1 MRISYVS
8 LVVQALFCCKR
19 ACDLVADRVLHC
31 VLSFFT
37 FSRVWAI
44 VFSSSV
50 FSVHTLLF
58 FRCQFDS
65 VLILI
70 RIPSFLINIQYAS
83 VCLYKVFHIHPQT
96 VSILLLCS
104 QSTTHTWSSLP
115 GCSERETERESTHP
129 VPYIPSIHLSIQIQ
143 FRTYYVITYFQF
155 SRKMKIKTAFALSL
169 ASSISCAQCR
179 HHHRLCLYFSIS
191 FVSHFTCI
199 YRECDVIWWD
209 RYMNVVRILMIHNV
223 RLSYLHPY
231 FNMPLFI

>member
-1 MRISYVS
+1 MHKNYANFLCISRRSSSILLQESVRFGGWQS
-8 LVVQALFCCKR
+8 FAL
-19 ACDLVADRVLHC
+19 C
-31 VLSFFT
+31 VCLFLP

-44 VFSSSV
+44 VFWSSV

-83 VCLYKVFHIHPQT
+83 VCLYKVFTSIRKLFLYYCYVRNLRHIREAHCLT
-96 VSILLLCS
+96 VMKEK
-104 QSTTHTWSSLP
+104 Q
-115 GCSERETERESTHP
+115 RKSTHP
-129 VPYIPSIHLSIQIQ
+129 IPYIPSIHLSIQIQ

-191 FVSHFTCI
+191 FVSLYIYLSWMWCNLMRQIHECRTHFNDTQCS
-199 YRECDVIWWD
+199 VI
-209 RYMNVVRILMIHNV
+209 ISTPI
-223 RLSYLHPY
+223 
-231 FNMPLFI
+231 F